1 MFTNATLCLVML
13 HHVWL
18 KKCKKAELHEDKT
31 FKSSEIKGIQL
42 DKFFDTL
49 YKYLTHKSFLN
60 ELVEDFSDLFDI
72 QEDMANNIIV
82 RNYLLWIVGEK
93 VYYLK
98 NKETNSTPSDPIK
111 IPHELRF
118 NDFILNI
125 WEKQLPEI
133 YAENYTKRK
142 SNVGKD
148 ILEKVVF
155 S

>member
-1 MFTNATLCLVML
+1 MYFSTNHSFFYKLVL
-13 HHVWL
+13 LLLDHVTHL
-18 KKCKKAELHEDKT
+18 GNKE
-31 FKSSEIKGIQL
+31 
-42 DKFFDTL
+42 FFFHQVHTL

-60 ELVEDFSDLFDI
+60 ELVEDFSDLFDF
-72 QEDMANNIIV
+72 QQDMANNIIL

-118 NDFILNI
+118 NDYILNI